1 MKLLVVEDEAKL
13 GRAIKSGL
21 EQDGYAVDLLT
32 NAEEGLAYA
41 KTMNYDVMI
50 LDRMLPGGKDGLD
63 IYRNLRKSGKGTTFT
78 IQLPKNKNT

>member
-32 NAEEGLAYA
+32 NADE
-41 KTMNYDVMI
+41 
-50 LDRMLPGGKDGLD
+50 
-63 IYRNLRKSGKGTTFT
+63 
-78 IQLPKNKNT
+78 